1 MQNNTRNTYIERIKP
16 YIGTNLIKVIIG
28 QRRVGKSYFIKQI
41 MEIVNKDSPEIQII
55 YINKEDY
62 AFDRIKSY
70 SDLITYVE
78 EATKQ
83 QKVALFV
90 DEIQEI
96 DEFER
101 ALRHFQTKECFDLYC
116 TGSNSTLLSGN
127 LASLLSGRCIEFEI
141 FSLSY
146 AEFLQFH
153 KLNDTNESFEKYFTF
168 GGMPNLI
175 HLPLDTEI
183 VFNYL
188 KNVYNTIIVR
198 DVIERHSIR
207 NVIFLRNLTHFIADN
222 TGSLVSGKRI
232 SDFLKSQKVNIS
244 PALVS
249 EYLAY
254 LCETFFIFKVQRSDL
269 QGKKIF
275 EIGEK
280 YYFNDLGLRNSL
292 VGYKVSDI
300 NKLLENIVFMHLK
313 IAGYNVTVGQDRNK
327 EIDFVAQKNNERIY
341 VQVCYRLENES
352 TISRE
357 FGNLMKIK
365 DNYQKYVVSM
375 DATSLTTVE
384 GIIHEHIRDFCLRLI
399 LF

>member
-1 MQNNTRNTYIERIKP
+1 MHNHIRVTYIERIKP
-16 YIGTNLIKVIIG
+16 YIGNNLIKVIVG

-41 MEIVNKDSPEIQII
+41 IELILKNSPETQVI

-62 AFDRIKSY
+62 AFDKIKTY

-78 EATKQ
+78 ENAKQ
-83 QKVALFV
+83 SKIALFV

-96 DEFER
+96 NEFER
-101 ALRHFQTKECFDLYC
+101 ALRHFQNKDYFDQYC
-116 TGSNSTLLSGN
+116 TGSNSTILSGN
-127 LASLLSGRCIEFEI
+127 LATLLSGRCIEFEV

-146 AEFLQFH
+146 REFLQFH
-153 KLNDTNESFEKYFTF
+153 KFDNTNESFEKYFTY

-175 HLPLDTEI
+175 HLPLNTEI

-188 KNVYNTIIVR
+188 KNVYNTIIVH
-198 DVIERHSIR
+198 DVIERHAIR
-207 NVIFLRNLTHFIADN
+207 NVVFLRNLTQFIADN
-222 TGSLVSGKRI
+222 TGSLVSSKKI

-244 PALVS
+244 PTLVS
-249 EYLAY
+249 EYLTY
-254 LCETFFIFKVQRSDL
+254 LSETFFIFKVQRSDL

-280 YYFNDLGLRNSL
+280 YYFNDIGLRNSL
-292 VGYKVSDI
+292 VGYKVADI

-313 IAGYNVTVGQDRNK
+313 IAGYEVTVGQDRNK

-341 VQVCYRLENES
+341 IQVCYKLNNES

-357 FGNLMKIK
+357 FGNLLKISN
-365 DNYQKYVVSM
+365 NYPKYVVSM
-375 DATSLTTVE
+375 DASSQTSME
-384 GIIHEHIRDFCLRLI
+384 GIKHEHIRDFCMRI
-399 LF
+399 N